1 MEVKFCYY
9 IDGEMEN
16 NIKNIIEDSF
26 DEDIDNSSESRA
38 DYIYKELN
46 KKYPENIWI
55 VLSIRLNNDNGKG
68 YSYHGE
74 GSIFF
79 CYYKN
84 LGFIIHPLENIK
96 KKFEGY
102 IKSLSNEK
110 SSLKEKLSN
119 SQIKIKKYES
129 MLEEQKSKLE
139 KIIIEKELLIKNI
152 KEKEEEINNIKN
164 EIQLS

>member
-1 MEVKFCYY
+1 MEVKYSSK

-26 DEDIDNSSESRA
+26 NEDRKNTSEPRA
-38 DYIYKELN
+38 NYIYNELKN
-46 KKYPENIWI
+46 IYPENKWS
-55 VLSIRLNNDNGKG
+55 VLSIHLKNDIGKG
-68 YSYHGE
+68 YSYHGK

-84 LGFIIHPLENIK
+84 IGFIIHPLENIK
-96 KKFEGY
+96 KKFEGD

-119 SQIKIKKYES
+119 SQIKIKK
-129 MLEEQKSKLE
+129 
-139 KIIIEKELLIKNI
+139 I
-152 KEKEEEINNIKN
+152 
-164 EIQLS
+164 

>member
-1 MEVKFCYY
+1 MEVIFCYN

-26 DEDIDNSSESRA
+26 NEDRKNTSEPRA
-38 DYIYKELN
+38 NYIYNELKN
-46 KKYPENIWI
+46 IYPENKWS
-55 VLSIRLNNDNGKG
+55 VLSIHLKNDIGKG
-68 YSYHGE
+68 YSYHGK

-79 CYYKN
+79 CYYKKR
-84 LGFIIHPLENIK
+84 GIIICSYENNK
-96 KKFEGY
+96 KIFQDD

-139 KIIIEKELLIKNI
+139 KIIIEKELLLKKI
-152 KEKEEEINNIKN
+152 KEKNKKLIK
-164 EIQLS
+164 